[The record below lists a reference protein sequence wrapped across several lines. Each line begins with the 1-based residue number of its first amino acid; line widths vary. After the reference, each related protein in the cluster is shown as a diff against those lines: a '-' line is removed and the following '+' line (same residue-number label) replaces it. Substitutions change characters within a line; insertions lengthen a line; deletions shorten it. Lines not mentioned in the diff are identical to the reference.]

1 MCETIRITREV
12 SYLDRG
18 GRGEGFH
25 KRSKIENIDME
36 RKRGNDNRKI
46 EWGESQREQG
56 KGGKTEG
63 KPMGFK
69 NV

>member
-18 GRGEGFH
+18 GQGEGFH

-46 EWGESQREQG
+46 EWGGESER
-56 KGGKTEG
+56 TW
-63 KPMGFK
+63 
-69 NV
+69 